1 MTVTH
6 LLVAYKSPTS
16 SQVTNLKGTIRSKAD
31 ALRLAMS
38 FMAEIQGGR
47 KFEEMVEK
55 FTDDRNGEGK
65 PNTNND
71 KPGSYTWPTADIREM
86 VPEFEKAARATPV
99 GKFAPEPVETQFGY
113 HILRRD
119 KSGPAPR
126 RDPDQ
131 RGGGGG
137 DRRGGDAAQVGGPR
151 PGRGRRAAEVGGA
164 PAPGAPG
171 SLGRRLPHHGDLPA

>member
-1 MTVTH
+1 MSRRALLALSVVAALAFPGCDQSSTPGPAAGTQAPPPSQPQMTVTH

-16 SQVTNLKGTIRSKAD
+16 AQVTNLKGTTRSKAD

-113 HILRRD
+113 HIIRRD
-119 KSGPAPR
+119 K
-126 RDPDQ
+126 
-131 RGGGGG
+131 
-137 DRRGGDAAQVGGPR
+137 
-151 PGRGRRAAEVGGA
+151 
-164 PAPGAPG
+164 
-171 SLGRRLPHHGDLPA
+171 